1 MQAAVILMIDIR
13 GEIIMANNELKEKIK
28 QALITKLELDDE
40 MKEEL
45 DYDTQLFGDEG
56 IGLDSMDS
64 LELVTL
70 IYDEWRIDVPSE
82 DMKKLVSV
90 NAIAEYIEG
99 YNK

>member
-1 MQAAVILMIDIR
+1 
-13 GEIIMANNELKEKIK
+13 MANNELKEKIR
-28 QALITKLELDDE
+28 QAIIAKLDLDDE
-40 MKEEL
+40 MKAEL

-70 IYDEWRIDVPSE
+70 LYDKWRIDVPSE

-90 NAIAEYIEG
+90 NAIAEYIED

>member
-1 MQAAVILMIDIR
+1 
-13 GEIIMANNELKEKIK
+13 MANNELKEKIK
-28 QALITKLELDDE
+28 QAIITKLELDDE
-40 MKEEL
+40 MKAEL
-45 DYDTQLFGDEG
+45 DFDTQLFGDEG

-70 IYDEWRIDVPSE
+70 IYDEWGIDVPNE

-99 YNK
+99 HAE

>member
-1 MQAAVILMIDIR
+1 
-13 GEIIMANNELKEKIK
+13 MANNELKEKIK
-28 QALITKLELDDE
+28 QAIITKLELDDE

>member
-1 MQAAVILMIDIR
+1 
-13 GEIIMANNELKEKIK
+13 MANNELKEKIK

-40 MKEEL
+40 MKAEL

-70 IYDEWRIDVPSE
+70 IYDEWRIDVPSD

-99 YNK
+99 NAE

>member
-1 MQAAVILMIDIR
+1 MIDIR

-28 QALITKLELDDE
+28 QAIIAKLELDDE

>member
-1 MQAAVILMIDIR
+1 
-13 GEIIMANNELKEKIK
+13 MANNELKEKIR
-28 QALITKLELDDE
+28 QAIIAKLELDDE
-40 MKEEL
+40 MKAEL

>member
-1 MQAAVILMIDIR
+1 
-13 GEIIMANNELKEKIK
+13 MANNELKEKIR
-28 QALITKLELDDE
+28 QAIVAKLDLDDE

>member
-1 MQAAVILMIDIR
+1 
-13 GEIIMANNELKEKIK
+13 MANNELKEKIK
-28 QALITKLELDDE
+28 QAIIAKLELDDE

-70 IYDEWRIDVPSE
+70 LYDKWRIDVPSE

>member
-1 MQAAVILMIDIR
+1 MIDIR

-28 QALITKLELDDE
+28 QAIITKLELDDE
-40 MKEEL
+40 MKAEL
-45 DYDTQLFGDEG
+45 DFDTQLFGDEG

-70 IYDEWRIDVPSE
+70 IYDEWGIDVPNE

>member
-1 MQAAVILMIDIR
+1 L
-13 GEIIMANNELKEKIK
+13 ANNELKEKIR
-28 QALITKLELDDE
+28 QAIVAKLDLDDE

>member
-1 MQAAVILMIDIR
+1 
-13 GEIIMANNELKEKIK
+13 MANNELKEKIK
-28 QALITKLELDDE
+28 QALITKLELDDD
-40 MKEEL
+40 MKAEL

>member
-1 MQAAVILMIDIR
+1 MIDIR

-40 MKEEL
+40 MKAEL
-45 DYDTQLFGDEG
+45 DYDTKLFGDEG

>member
-1 MQAAVILMIDIR
+1 
-13 GEIIMANNELKEKIK
+13 MANNELKEKIK

-70 IYDEWRIDVPSE
+70 IYDEWGIDVPSE
-82 DMKKLVSV
+82 DMRKLVSV

>member
-1 MQAAVILMIDIR
+1 
-13 GEIIMANNELKEKIK
+13 MANNELKEKIK

-70 IYDEWRIDVPSE
+70 IYDKWRIDVPSE

>member
-1 MQAAVILMIDIR
+1 MIDIR
-13 GEIIMANNELKEKIK
+13 VEIIMANNELKEKIK

-40 MKEEL
+40 TKEEL

>member
-1 MQAAVILMIDIR
+1 
-13 GEIIMANNELKEKIK
+13 MANNELKEKIK

-40 MKEEL
+40 TKEEL

>member
-1 MQAAVILMIDIR
+1 
-13 GEIIMANNELKEKIK
+13 MANNELKEKIK

-40 MKEEL
+40 MKAEL
-45 DYDTQLFGDEG
+45 DFDTQLFGDEG

-70 IYDEWRIDVPSE
+70 IYDEWGIDVPNE

>member
-1 MQAAVILMIDIR
+1 MIDIR

-40 MKEEL
+40 IKAEL

>member
-1 MQAAVILMIDIR
+1 MIDIR
-13 GEIIMANNELKEKIK
+13 GEIIMANNELKEKIR
-28 QALITKLELDDE
+28 QAIITKLEFDDE

-56 IGLDSMDS
+56 IGLDSMDA

>member
-1 MQAAVILMIDIR
+1 
-13 GEIIMANNELKEKIK
+13 MANNELKEKIK

-40 MKEEL
+40 MKAEL

-70 IYDEWRIDVPSE
+70 IYDEWGIDVPNE

-99 YNK
+99 NAE

>member
-1 MQAAVILMIDIR
+1 
-13 GEIIMANNELKEKIK
+13 MANNELKEKIR
-28 QALITKLELDDE
+28 QAIIAKLDLDDE
-40 MKEEL
+40 MKAEL
-45 DYDTQLFGDEG
+45 EYDTQLFGDEG

-70 IYDEWRIDVPSE
+70 LYDKWRIDVPSE

>member
-1 MQAAVILMIDIR
+1 
-13 GEIIMANNELKEKIK
+13 MANTELKEKIK
-28 QALITKLELDDE
+28 QALITKLELDDD
-40 MKEEL
+40 MKAAL
-45 DYDTQLFGDEG
+45 DYDTQLFGDDG
-56 IGLDSMDS
+56 IGLDSMDT

-70 IYDEWRIDVPSE
+70 IYDEWKIDVPSE

>member
-1 MQAAVILMIDIR
+1 
-13 GEIIMANNELKEKIK
+13 MANNELKEKIK

-70 IYDEWRIDVPSE
+70 IYDEWRIDVPSD